1 MIIST
6 CPRCQEV
13 FRVPLGTMPQDAYA
27 MCPWCHE
34 TFPLTEVLDQL
45 PPPLQILTA
54 DGEPITVMEPVAAHS
69 TAGIDSL
76 TGATTGSLANLSA
89 GDDLVGNDH
98 WDPAALDFGTES
110 GNGNTDTGWSPG
122 TATQTAPMKVS
133 PRPNRRKK
141 SGSGIR
147 SMIQVV
153 VGGLLSVPIAL
164 GILLAVGRAPDLG
177 FWPFDG
183 QSRSAQELLPF
194 LNGETET
201 DSDTEPEDF
210 GGQLLDTSQFDKAM
224 QETED
229 PAQAVLDELLQPEPS
244 ADDNDQSNLDQN
256 KSTPGAVASSLN
268 LAEMSPDSSASENN
282 EIPPELP
289 KTSSDATAASQNA
302 VSQNRGEKTESGI
315 SPPTSGNTGI
325 PATTIAASQTKP
337 SLKTDESITQSSQSQ
352 TLPAEVMVQVTE
364 AIQALEK
371 LETADQQSDTDRLA
385 EAYERLA
392 EACETSKTYPKALN
406 ALATSIQQSGASTQL
421 QEAAVTWL
429 EYPQRS
435 SQGIVLF
442 GKPGTTAKS
451 QILTLDSGRVLT
463 MKGNLTLP
471 LSEHVMVLGQITKEA
486 DVIEISF
493 TAPLP

>member
-1 MIIST
+1 MGY
-6 CPRCQEV
+6 
-13 FRVPLGTMPQDAYA
+13 FRYLSLLEFFWQ
-27 MCPWCHE
+27 
-34 TFPLTEVLDQL
+34 LD
-45 PPPLQILTA
+45 
-54 DGEPITVMEPVAAHS
+54 S
-69 TAGIDSL
+69 
-76 TGATTGSLANLSA
+76 
-89 GDDLVGNDH
+89 
-98 WDPAALDFGTES
+98 
-110 GNGNTDTGWSPG
+110 
-122 TATQTAPMKVS
+122 
-133 PRPNRRKK
+133 
-141 SGSGIR
+141 
-147 SMIQVV
+147 
-153 VGGLLSVPIAL
+153 
-164 GILLAVGRAPDLG
+164 DLG

-244 ADDNDQSNLDQN
+244 ADDDNDQSNLDQN
-256 KSTPGAVASSLN
+256 KSTPGAGASSLN

-289 KTSSDATAASQNA
+289 KTSTEATAASQNPE
-302 VSQNRGEKTESGI
+302 EKP
-315 SPPTSGNTGI
+315 SPNFTTCQRKYRNTGRNDLR
-325 PATTIAASQTKP
+325 QTKP
-337 SLKTDESITQSSQSQ
+337 SKTDESITNQVRVRTPCRGNSASHGNAQ
-352 TLPAEVMVQVTE
+352 T
-364 AIQALEK
+364 LEK
-371 LETADQQSDTDRLA
+371 LETADLQSDTDRLA

-471 LSEHVMVLGQITKEA
+471 LSEQVMVLGQITKEA

-493 TAPLP
+493 TVPLP

>member
-1 MIIST
+1 
-6 CPRCQEV
+6 
-13 FRVPLGTMPQDAYA
+13 MP
-27 MCPWCHE
+27 
-34 TFPLTEVLDQL
+34 
-45 PPPLQILTA
+45 
-54 DGEPITVMEPVAAHS
+54 
-69 TAGIDSL
+69 
-76 TGATTGSLANLSA
+76 
-89 GDDLVGNDH
+89 
-98 WDPAALDFGTES
+98 
-110 GNGNTDTGWSPG
+110 
-122 TATQTAPMKVS
+122 
-133 PRPNRRKK
+133 
-141 SGSGIR
+141 
-147 SMIQVV
+147 
-153 VGGLLSVPIAL
+153 
-164 GILLAVGRAPDLG
+164 
-177 FWPFDG
+177 
-183 QSRSAQELLPF
+183 
-194 LNGETET
+194 
-201 DSDTEPEDF
+201 
-210 GGQLLDTSQFDKAM
+210 
-224 QETED
+224 
-229 PAQAVLDELLQPEPS
+229 
-244 ADDNDQSNLDQN
+244 
-256 KSTPGAVASSLN
+256 
-268 LAEMSPDSSASENN
+268 PDSSASENN

-302 VSQNRGEKTESGI
+302 ASQNPGEKTESGI
-315 SPPTSGNTGI
+315 SPSASGNTGI

-442 GKPGTTAKS
+442 GKPGATAKS

-471 LSEHVMVLGQITKEA
+471 LSEQVMVLGQITKEA
-486 DVIEISF
+486 DAIEISF
-493 TAPLP
+493 TVPLP